1 MSWKKEIDEIQK
13 KEREKRQIQEEMKKL
28 QDGEVSA
35 LKAQKEDLLRQ
46 QAQLKQE
53 LEELIGKREADP
65 IEYYISDDYIAVEGE
80 TSLKEIIATID
91 YDVSGIIPVIQHDRK
106 LLGYLT
112 KSIILA
118 TMSKQFVPEHTAGE
132 RSGVI
137 CPATL

>member
-53 LEELIGKREADP
+53 LEELIGK
-65 IEYYISDDYIAVEGE
+65 ISE
-80 TSLKEIIATID
+80 S
-91 YDVSGIIPVIQHDRK
+91 
-106 LLGYLT
+106 
-112 KSIILA
+112 
-118 TMSKQFVPEHTAGE
+118 
-132 RSGVI
+132 
-137 CPATL
+137 

>member
-53 LEELIGKREADP
+53 LEELIGRKKKDSGP
-65 IEYYISDDYIAVEGE
+65 IWI
-80 TSLKEIIATID
+80 
-91 YDVSGIIPVIQHDRK
+91 
-106 LLGYLT
+106 
-112 KSIILA
+112 
-118 TMSKQFVPEHTAGE
+118 
-132 RSGVI
+132 RSV
-137 CPATL
+137 L

>member
-1 MSWKKEIDEIQK
+1 MVSSACSRNSLNGEISSSSKISPISTFNSMLM
-13 KEREKRQIQEEMKKL
+13 EKT
-28 QDGEVSA
+28 
-35 LKAQKEDLLRQ
+35 
-46 QAQLKQE
+46 
-53 LEELIGKREADP
+53 LIRKREADP

>member
-53 LEELIGKREADP
+53 LEELIGKISESRGNAQRNQNFYQTVETELQDRQKEFHEDP
-65 IEYYISDDYIAVEGE
+65 Q
-80 TSLKEIIATID
+80 K
-91 YDVSGIIPVIQHDRK
+91 
-106 LLGYLT
+106 
-112 KSIILA
+112 
-118 TMSKQFVPEHTAGE
+118 
-132 RSGVI
+132 
-137 CPATL
+137 